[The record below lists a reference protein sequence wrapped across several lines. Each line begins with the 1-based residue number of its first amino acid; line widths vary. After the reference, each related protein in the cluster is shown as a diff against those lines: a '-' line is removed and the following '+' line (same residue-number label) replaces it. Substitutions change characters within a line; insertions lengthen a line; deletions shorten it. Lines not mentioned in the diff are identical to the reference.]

1 MKLFRRNKTPDRF
14 AELVAALAAN
24 PGRWFDYPENTI
36 ALGRHHFLIYDV
48 QGDPATGR
56 VQIRRKPQS

>member
-14 AELVAALAAN
+14 AELHATLDAN
-24 PGRWFDYPENTI
+24 PGVWFDYPDNTI
-36 ALGRHHFLIYDV
+36 VLGRAAFLKLDV

-56 VQIRRKPQS
+56 VQIRRKPLS